1 MLSHSSPSSSDTRP
15 LPISE
20 SSEDF
25 SLMLSIIAGD
35 PTTAITQCLSWAQA
49 ERLYRMMQKYQLDRH
64 QPWFTK
70 MCCAWV
76 AEDPL
81 KALILACTHATFDE
95 ELALAAIANGLATKT
110 SEDLFH
116 ASYFLRNKFEQSPS
130 FRNAF
135 LLLPSNT
142 TIRLHFE
149 LGLGIVGVQPD
160 VCAAFR
166 R

>member
-1 MLSHSSPSSSDTRP
+1 
-15 LPISE
+15 
-20 SSEDF
+20 
-25 SLMLSIIAGD
+25 
-35 PTTAITQCLSWAQA
+35 
-49 ERLYRMMQKYQLDRH
+49 MMQKYQLDRH

-95 ELALAAIANGLATKT
+95 ELALAAITNGLATKT

-116 ASYFLRNKFEQSPS
+116 ASYFLRNKVEQSPS

-149 LGLGIVGVQPD
+149 LGFKGSLAYNRTFVQLSAGIPDWQALARRFVGV
-160 VCAAFR
+160 VREIEAEMGIGSGL
-166 R
+166 